1 MALSKEKKQ
10 HIMKSFG
17 INAEDTGSAQ
27 VQVALLTER
36 ITDVTGHLQKNI
48 HDFSSKRGLLKM
60 VARRRKILQY
70 LESTDRAL
78 YNTIL
83 QRLELKKIN

>member
-1 MALSKEKKQ
+1 MALTKDKKQ
-10 HIMKSFG
+10 QVMKNFG
-17 INAEDTGSAQ
+17 INAEDTGSEQ

-36 ITDVTGHLQKNI
+36 IANVTEHLKKNA

-70 LESTDRAL
+70 LESTNQAV
-78 YNTIL
+78 YNSII

>member
-1 MALSKEKKQ
+1 MALTKDKKQ
-10 HIMKSFG
+10 QVVKNFG
-17 INAEDTGSAQ
+17 INAEDTGSEQ

-36 ITDVTGHLQKNI
+36 IANVTEHLKKNT

-70 LESTDRAL
+70 LESTNQAL
-78 YNTIL
+78 YNSLI

>member
-1 MALSKEKKQ
+1 MAITKEKKQ
-10 HIMKSFG
+10 NIMKNFG

-36 ITDVTGHLQKNI
+36 ISDLTGHLKKNI

-60 VARRRKILQY
+60 VARRRKLLQY
-70 LESTDRAL
+70 LESTDQAL
-78 YNTIL
+78 YNTIIK
-83 QRLELKKIN
+83 RLELKKIN